1 MNRFIY
7 LPHQIILS
15 MLKKRLR
22 VLVKILPLA
31 VLSVACVESAAA
43 FSIIQNGTQIAGV
56 LAVISIM
63 VSLPA
68 FVSLYIHIRKT
79 NLGKLLLQPLIAM
92 FIGFFGI
99 MLNSIIDLWRIFNGV
114 EVDNRTLITGINS
127 SISSIIIAVGA
138 IIMFFSVKK
147 HGLFEIS
154 YYQKKKEEPQKP
166 KTLEIPAPP
175 KASAA
180 AETQEKKP
188 EPEKKRDSIFS
199 RLYGTGGAEDTA
211 KEPAKE
217 TKPAAS
223 ENPAVKPAVEAS
235 APIKAEAAA
244 EKPAS
249 DAKATAETKDK
260 EAQNAVSEEEESLED
275 APKYEE
281 GEKAEKS
288 RPAAKSK
295 AVKGKPAEK
304 SKPAAKR
311 KPVAKSKPAA
321 KDKPASVKPAKAAA
335 KKAGKGKKK

>member
-7 LPHQIILS
+7 LPIQIILS

-22 VLVKILPLA
+22 ILVKILPVI

-43 FSIIQNGTQIAGV
+43 FSVVQNGTKIAGI
-56 LAVISIM
+56 LAVVSIM

-154 YYQKKKEEPQKP
+154 YYQKKNEEQEKP
-166 KTLEIPAPP
+166 KTLEIPPPP

-180 AETQEKKP
+180 EEVAEKKLDFD
-188 EPEKKRDSIFS
+188 KKKDSIFS
-199 RLYGTGGAEDTA
+199 RLYGSARTEEPA
-211 KEPAKE
+211 KEPAKAQQVLSE
-217 TKPAAS
+217 TPVAQAS
-223 ENPAVKPAVEAS
+223 EQTN
-235 APIKAEAAA
+235 AEAAKTGSDSKQA
-244 EKPAS
+244 E
-249 DAKATAETKDK
+249 ATEK
-260 EAQNAVSEEEESLED
+260 EGQTPESGDEEALED

-281 GEKAEKS
+281 AKEIKKS
-288 RPAAKSK
+288 
-295 AVKGKPAEK
+295 KPAEK
-304 SKPAAKR
+304 SKPVSA
-311 KPVAKSKPAA
+311 
-321 KDKPASVKPAKAAA
+321 KPAKAAA
-335 KKAGKGKKK
+335 GKGSAAKKAKPAAKKPGKKK